1 MTYSLCFFRIGKY
14 FYRQLCSIFC
24 GSGCARDAWVY
35 HVGVFPL
42 LRADAVIGVQT
53 EQCRITSYF
62 VLGLGQQIEVGGLS
76 VEYPVC
82 NGLYG
87 AVLQSLF
94 FPFVMYCTFPL
105 RLHWLRVVNTSAFP
119 LALQMPAPRHTNSS
133 SK

>member
-1 MTYSLCFFRIGKY
+1 MMYSLYFFRIGKY

-42 LRADAVIGVQT
+42 LRTDAVIGVQT

-94 FPFVMYCTFPL
+94 FPICHVLYLPVAVTLIESGEYFGFSFGV
-105 RLHWLRVVNTSAFP
+105 A
-119 LALQMPAPRHTNSS
+119 
-133 SK
+133 

>member
-1 MTYSLCFFRIGKY
+1 MTYSLYFFRIGKY
-14 FYRQLCSIFC
+14 FYRQLCSIFI